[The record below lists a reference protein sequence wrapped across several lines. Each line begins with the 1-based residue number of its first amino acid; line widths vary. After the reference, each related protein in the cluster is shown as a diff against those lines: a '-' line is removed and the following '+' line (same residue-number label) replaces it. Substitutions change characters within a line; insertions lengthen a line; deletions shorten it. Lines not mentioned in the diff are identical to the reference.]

1 MSATPTKFFL
11 LVILLSVPFYLLGA
25 VGGRLP
31 ILTAQPTSALMAFMP
46 MIAALILVYRERGG
60 EGAINLLIRAFDF
73 DRVQSMRWYLAAV
86 CLQPVIA
93 VLQFLALRLIGT
105 ALPDPQFA
113 LAATPLFFVMYFVGA
128 IGEEIGWQGYAYPAL
143 GPRYSALIAAVL
155 LGAFWAL
162 WHVIPFVQIGRT
174 ADWIFWHGLTIV
186 ALRIIIVWHFV
197 NTGQSV
203 FIAVLFHTMINLPW
217 SVIANYGSFY
227 DPFITFVLLMLA
239 VGAIVALW
247 GPTTLDRFRYAR
259 RTAPCGPSQ
268 NGSRPAKLASCRPPH
283 TSSATNKRS

>member
-11 LVILLSVPFYLLGA
+11 LVLLLSVPFYLLGA

-31 ILTAQPTSALMAFMP
+31 ILTAQPISALMAFVP

-60 EGAINLLIRAFDF
+60 EGATNLLKRALDFERIR
-73 DRVQSMRWYLAAV
+73 SMGWFLVAACFLPIV
-86 CLQPVIA
+86 A
-93 VLQFLALRLIGT
+93 VLQYLALRLIGT
-105 ALPDPQFA
+105 AMPAPQFA

-143 GPRYSALIAAVL
+143 RTRYSALMAAVI

-174 ADWIFWHGLTIV
+174 ANWIFWHGLSIV
-186 ALRIIIVWHFV
+186 TLRVIIAWLFV

-227 DPFITFVLLMLA
+227 DPLITFALLMLV

-247 GPTTLDRFRYAR
+247 GPTTLARFR
-259 RTAPCGPSQ
+259 C
-268 NGSRPAKLASCRPPH
+268 SR
-283 TSSATNKRS
+283 